1 MPAAK
6 PQCSEKNKADVEIKN
21 ETKMTDEQRN
31 AQKKYAGEK
40 KASMKR
46 RDSHHD
52 YRERRMYMITLEVEG
67 RRPLFGRVVG
77 NAYAEQGSR
86 DEPRIELTEL
96 GKAVQSEWMSIH
108 GFYPQIEVMAVQ
120 MMPDHMHGILFV
132 TDTLPVHLGQVI
144 SGFKAGCRKAQRAL
158 IATEEERTAER
169 AAAEP
174 LLTEKARQGKAA
186 ERAAGEK
193 AAERRAERAGERAG
207 ERAAAEP
214 LLTEKARQEKAE
226 PLLAEKTGQGK
237 AEGKTAGKAAAEPL
251 LTEKTRQEKAEPLL
265 AEKTGQGKAEGK
277 TAGKAAAEPLL
288 AEKTGQGKTAGKA
301 AAEPLLTEKARQ
313 EKAEPLL
320 TEKAKEEQ
328 EQEGKEPLVS
338 QYATALPLPEEA
350 GANCA
355 LFAKGYNDLILRSF
369 DELPVWQ
376 NYLRDN
382 PRRLLLK
389 RARPEWLRPFFGLQI
404 GSHTY
409 NGIGN
414 RLLLTACKR
423 KTVLVSRR
431 LTDSMI
437 EEETARYLELA
448 KQGTVLV
455 SAAISPGEKRVMR
468 AVFDAGYPTI
478 VIMQNGFTPMSKPH
492 GRQFDA
498 CASGALLMLSPWEHH
513 NEKQK
518 ITAVQCRQMNL
529 MALEICEN

>member
-1 MPAAK
+1 
-6 PQCSEKNKADVEIKN
+6 
-21 ETKMTDEQRN
+21 MTDEQRN

-46 RDSHHD
+46 RDCHHD

-158 IATEEERTAER
+158 IAAEEERTAR
-169 AAAEP
+169 
-174 LLTEKARQGKAA
+174 KAA
-186 ERAAGEK
+186 EKAAGEK
-193 AAERRAERAGERAG
+193 AAERRAERAGERAA

-214 LLTEKARQEKAE
+214 LLTEKARQEKEE
-226 PLLAEKTGQGK
+226 PLLAEKTRQGK
-237 AEGKTAGKAAAEPL
+237 
-251 LTEKTRQEKAEPLL
+251 
-265 AEKTGQGKAEGK
+265 
-277 TAGKAAAEPLL
+277 
-288 AEKTGQGKTAGKA
+288 
-301 AAEPLLTEKARQ
+301 
-313 EKAEPLL
+313 
-320 TEKAKEEQ
+320 
-328 EQEGKEPLVS
+328 EQEGKEQEGREPLVS

-414 RLLLTACKR
+414 RLLLTASKR

>member
-158 IATEEERTAER
+158 IAAEEEK
-169 AAAEP
+169 AA
-174 LLTEKARQGKAA
+174 GKAA
-186 ERAAGEK
+186 EKAAGEK

-214 LLTEKARQEKAE
+214 LLTEKTRQEKE
-226 PLLAEKTGQGK
+226 
-237 AEGKTAGKAAAEPL
+237 EPL

-265 AEKTGQGKAEGK
+265 TEKARQGK
-277 TAGKAAAEPLL
+277 
-288 AEKTGQGKTAGKA
+288 
-301 AAEPLLTEKARQ
+301 AEPLLTEKARQ
-313 EKAEPLL
+313 G
-320 TEKAKEEQ
+320 KEQEEM
-328 EQEGKEPLVS
+328 EQEGREPVVS

-350 GANCA
+350 GTNCA

-414 RLLLTACKR
+414 RLLLTASKR

-478 VIMQNGFTPMSKPH
+478 VIMQNGFTPLSKPH